1 MAIINKNTNNKHW
14 RICGEKRTLI
24 HCWREC
30 KLVQP
35 VWKTVGRFLKKLKT
49 ELSFDPAILLLGIY
63 LPEKDKKKKIRILI
77 QKDIRTSMFKA
88 ALLIIANICNGSNPR
103 VHQQK
108 IWYINTMEY
117 YLAIKKNEVLQQFG
131 YT

>member
-1 MAIINKNTNNKHW
+1 
-14 RICGEKRTLI
+14 
-24 HCWREC
+24 
-30 KLVQP
+30 
-35 VWKTVGRFLKKLKT
+35 
-49 ELSFDPAILLLGIY
+49 
-63 LPEKDKKKKIRILI
+63 
-77 QKDIRTSMFKA
+77 MFKA
-88 ALLIIANICNGSNPR
+88 ALLIIANICNGGNPR